1 LPNPNSDYCGFMC
14 GPVLDDVQK
23 ILDEVKTLSK
33 YNPEFAVEFLDKIID
48 KVNETKEVVKTGT

>member
-1 LPNPNSDYCGFMC
+1 MC